1 MEDEILKCRTLAG
14 KTRPNIVIK
23 RENGQRN
30 VYKQGEFVAAIVDHR
45 GRNRDDAHSTIQD
58 DWGVAW
64 RSGRFDWH
72 GSLSEARD
80 NVLKA

>member
-1 MEDEILKCRTLAG
+1 MTAASIPQSK
-14 KTRPNIVIK
+14 IVIR

-45 GRNRDDAHSTIQD
+45 GRNRKDAHSTIQD

-64 RSGRFDWH
+64 RTGRFDWH